1 MISGTGG
8 SECDELMMCTDWT
21 LVSVACGK
29 VDRILVSVAGGKMVG
44 GTLVSVASGKMD
56 QDLVS
61 VASVKMVV
69 ETWVS
74 VAGGKIGI
82 DGAVTDSK
90 KAEPGW
96 GTVGGTGRTRGT
108 CDCMWVRM
116 NVVLWGLGLYVPSS
130 SVVLD

>member
-1 MISGTGG
+1 
-8 SECDELMMCTDWT
+8 

-61 VASVKMVV
+61 VASGKMVV
-69 ETWVS
+69 ETWVSVAGGKVDRILVS